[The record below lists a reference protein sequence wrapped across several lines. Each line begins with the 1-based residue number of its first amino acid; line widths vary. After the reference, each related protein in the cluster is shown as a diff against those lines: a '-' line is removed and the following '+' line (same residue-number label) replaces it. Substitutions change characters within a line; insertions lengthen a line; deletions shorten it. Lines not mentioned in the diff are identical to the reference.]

1 MRANL
6 SADSGGKVIG
16 ESSGTNGQ
24 PSNKLEGC
32 SMKDQPSAL
41 ERRQPDKQNNHFSF
55 AMKRYL
61 DDAINPFNAFAPR
74 QESSPAPR
82 SRSAMEA
89 YTRAWDLRFEEA
101 TRRNEGAE
109 RSV

>member
-1 MRANL
+1 M
-6 SADSGGKVIG
+6 G
-16 ESSGTNGQ
+16 EGSSKNIQ
-24 PSNKLEGC
+24 PNIKLEGC

-41 ERRQPDKQNNHFSF
+41 DSQHPDKQDKIPSF

-61 DDAINPFNAFAPR
+61 ADAINPFNVYSPR

-82 SRSAMEA
+82 SRTAMEA
-89 YTRAWDLRFEEA
+89 YTRAWDLQFQEE
-101 TRRNEGAE
+101 TRRNEEAE